1 MQSKVVFQGR
11 FNSYRV
17 GLDRTVVTNQSVVL
31 NNDSR
36 VIKTGADNC
45 LRTILKDIKED
56 NMTEDLN
63 NIVTK
68 IYFCV

>member
-17 GLDRTVVTNQSVVL
+17 GLDKTVVTNQSVVL

-36 VIKTGADNC
+36 VIKIGADNC
-45 LRTILKDIKED
+45 LCTILKDRKED

-68 IYFCV
+68 IFFCV

>member
-45 LRTILKDIKED
+45 LRTILKDKKGD
-56 NMTEDLN
+56 NMTEDFN